1 MPLKILVIGDQHF
14 TTKNIPEI
22 DTFIKVITDIA
33 IKTKPD
39 LIVLLGDLLHTHEK
53 INTVPLNKAYDFINK
68 MRTIAK
74 TYILVGNHD
83 YINASQFLTSNHWL
97 NSLKEWYNVV
107 IVDKINYTT
116 IYDKLLVF
124 SPYVEPTRFIEALE
138 TEPAINWKEANLIF
152 CHQEF
157 AGCNMNGNYIS
168 NQGHWDL
175 SYPQVIAGHIHTRQH
190 LQKNIYYTGSS
201 METEWKDESILN
213 PEASFNS
220 IALITYNDDDK
231 DDKDKDNN
239 INNNININDK
249 DFTIEEIPMKLN
261 RKLKIHLTID
271 ELDSFQIP
279 IKTDDDDDTQEVQD
293 KIKIQISGIPYEEF
307 NTLKK
312 TAKYKELL
320 QNNIKVDFEF
330 NKTEVKVNNEK
341 LQQII
346 NDESLNNNFRCIFE
360 SIAKQHKDPVYHQI
374 YQQIMNNRTIQTE
387 DILILN

>member
-1 MPLKILVIGDQHF
+1 MTKILVIGDQHF

-33 IKTKPD
+33 LKTKPD

-53 INTVPLNKAYDFINK
+53 INTVPLNKAYEFINH

-107 IVDKINYTT
+107 IVDKITYTT
-116 IYDKLLVF
+116 ITTTSNGGGGDKLLVF
-124 SPYVEPTRFIEALE
+124 APYVEPTRFIEALN

-175 SYPQVIAGHIHTRQH
+175 SYPQIIAGHIHTRQH

-213 PEASFNS
+213 PQASFNS
-220 IALITYNDDDK
+220 IALITFNDLQPPKEADDDK
-231 DDKDKDNN
+231 E
-239 INNNININDK
+239 
-249 DFTIEEIPMKLN
+249 FTLEEIPIKLN
-261 RKLKIHLTID
+261 RKLKIHLTMD

-279 IKTDDDDDTQEVQD
+279 PMKDDNDVEGVHVQD

-320 QNNIKVDFEF
+320 DNNIKVDFEF
-330 NKTEVKVNNEK
+330 NKTEVKVNNQK

-346 NDESLNNNFRCIFE
+346 NDESLNNDFRSIFD
-360 SIAKQHKDPVYHQI
+360 SIAKQQTDPVYHQI
-374 YQQIMNNRTIQTE
+374 YQQIMNNRTIETK
-387 DILILN
+387 DILII

>member
-1 MPLKILVIGDQHF
+1 MMITTRILVVGDQHF

-22 DTFIKVITDIA
+22 DTFINVINDIA
-33 IKTKPD
+33 IKKKPD

-68 MRTIAK
+68 MRLLAK
-74 TYILVGNHD
+74 TYIIVGNHD
-83 YINASQFLTSNHWL
+83 YINASQFLTTNHWL
-97 NSLKEWYNVV
+97 NGIKEWNNVV
-107 IVDKINYTT
+107 VVDT
-116 IYDKLLVF
+116 IKQLILNDKLLVF
-124 SPYVEPTRFIEALE
+124 APYVEPTRFIEALN
-138 TEPAINWKEANLIF
+138 TNPDIHWKEANLIF

-175 SYPQVIAGHIHTRQH
+175 SYPQIIAGHIHTRQH

-213 PEASFNS
+213 PQASYNS
-220 IALITYNDDDK
+220 IALITYDDDDTIPK
-231 DDKDKDNN
+231 DYE
-239 INNNININDK
+239 K
-249 DFTIEEIPMKLN
+249 DFALEEIPMKLN
-261 RKLKIHLTID
+261 RKLKIHLTMD

-279 IKTDDDDDTQEVQD
+279 TKSPDNDNAQEDDDGIHD

-320 QNNIKVDFEF
+320 ENNIKVDFEF
-330 NKTEVKVNNEK
+330 NKSEVKVNNQK
-341 LQQII
+341 LQQIL
-346 NDESLNNNFRCIFE
+346 NDESHNNDFRTIFE
-360 SIAKQHKDPVYHQI
+360 SIAKQQPDPVYHQI
-374 YQQIMNNRTIQTE
+374 YERIMNNRILETK
-387 DILILN
+387 DILII

>member
-1 MPLKILVIGDQHF
+1 MTLKILVIGDQHF

-22 DTFIKVITDIA
+22 DTFIKVTTDIA
-33 IKTKPD
+33 LKTKPD

-107 IVDKINYTT
+107 IVDKITFTT

-124 SPYVEPTRFIEALE
+124 VPYVEPTRFIEALE

-213 PEASFNS
+213 PQASFNT
-220 IALITYNDDDK
+220 IALITYDNDNDK
-231 DDKDKDNN
+231 KTE
-239 INNNININDK
+239 DK

-261 RKLKIHLTID
+261 RKLKIHLTMD

-279 IKTDDDDDTQEVQD
+279 TMIKDEDDNENTQVQD

-320 QNNIKVDFEF
+320 ENNIKVDFEF

-346 NDESLNNNFRCIFE
+346 NDESLNNDFRSIFE
-360 SIAKQHKDPVYHQI
+360 SIAKQQKDPVYHQI
-374 YQQIMNNRTIQTE
+374 YQQIMNNRTIKTE

>member
-1 MPLKILVIGDQHF
+1 MTKILVIGDQHF

-22 DTFIKVITDIA
+22 DTFIKVINDIA
-33 IKTKPD
+33 LKTKPD

-107 IVDKINYTT
+107 IVDKITYST
-116 IYDKLLVF
+116 INDKLFVF
-124 SPYVEPTRFIEALE
+124 APYVEPTRFIEALD

-213 PEASFNS
+213 PQASYNT
-220 IALITYNDDDK
+220 IALITYNDNEK
-231 DDKDKDNN
+231 KKTEEL
-239 INNNININDK
+239 DK
-249 DFTIEEIPMKLN
+249 DFTLEEIPMKLN
-261 RKLKIHLTID
+261 RKLKIHLTMD

-279 IKTDDDDDTQEVQD
+279 TKKCINEVADEADGNDDAVQVQD

-320 QNNIKVDFEF
+320 ENNIKVDFEF
-330 NKTEVKVNNEK
+330 NKTEVKVKNEK

-346 NDESLNNNFRCIFE
+346 NDESLNDFRSIFE
-360 SIAKQHKDPVYHQI
+360 SIAKQQTDPVYHQI
-374 YQQIMNNRTIQTE
+374 YERIMNNRSIDAK
-387 DILILN
+387 DILII